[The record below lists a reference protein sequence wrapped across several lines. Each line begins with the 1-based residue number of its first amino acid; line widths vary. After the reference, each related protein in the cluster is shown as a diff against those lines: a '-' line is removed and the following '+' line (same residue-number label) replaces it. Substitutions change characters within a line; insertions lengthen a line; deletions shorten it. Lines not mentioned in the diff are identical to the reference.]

1 MKNLLPYAIAWAV
14 LASIVV
20 VLAIYRRFV
29 SAEEDEILHV
39 SDANSDTATAHQIA
53 VAKKLEAIDRWG
65 KVLTVLAL
73 VSGLALAGV
82 FLYTAWVES
91 SRYAG

>member
-14 LASIVV
+14 LATIVI
-20 VLAIYRRFV
+20 VLAICRRFV
-29 SAEEDEILHV
+29 SEHEDDSLHV
-39 SDANSDTATAHQIA
+39 GDVDSGAATSQQ
-53 VAKKLEAIDRWG
+53 VALAKRLESIDRWG
-65 KVLTVLAL
+65 KILTVLAL

-82 FLYTAWVES
+82 FLYTAWMES